1 MTRSFE
7 GERTLMRIF
16 IGETDR
22 CPAGPHKGL
31 PLYEALLLTL
41 REAGCPG
48 ATVVRAIAGFG
59 ASAKLHTGKVLRLS
73 TDLPVIVE
81 VVDDEDNLQRV
92 LPTLDEL
99 MGGGLITLEKARVV
113 MYRTGEK
120 SDGA

>member
-22 CPAGPHKGL
+22 CPVGPHKGL
-31 PLYEALLLTL
+31 PLYEALLLTF
-41 REAGCPG
+41 REQGCVG

-73 TDLPVIVE
+73 TELPVIVE
-81 VVDDEDNLQRV
+81 VVDDEEKLQRI
-92 LPTLDEL
+92 LPELDEL
-99 MGGGLITLEKARVV
+99 MGGGLITMEKARVV
-113 MYRTGEK
+113 MYRASEN
-120 SDGA
+120 S